1 MYISLSTL
9 FLSVLGIVGFIVLVY
24 LIILIHKLTKLVST
38 LTHLVTRNYNNI
50 NKMCDKLP
58 TISENIDDMCDNL
71 KDVSNV
77 ITETTADVIVAKDNL
92 FNNVE
97 MIKEILNI
105 IISVFIK
112 K

>member
-1 MYISLSTL
+1 MYISLTAL
-9 FLSVLGIVGFIVLVY
+9 FFSILGIVGLATLIY
-24 LIILIHKLTKLVST
+24 LIVLIHKVIKLVT
-38 LTHLVTRNYNNI
+38 NLNRLVTRNYNNI

-58 TISENIDDMCDNL
+58 SISENINDVCDNF

-92 FNNVE
+92 FSNFEV
-97 MIKEILNI
+97 IKEILNI
-105 IISVFIK
+105 IISVFNK